1 MTFTVGGSQG
11 PPANAFATH
20 DLQVDRDGRFYE
32 RDLGEKTPQLV
43 EAMTAYDPGKDDPT
57 ELPRWGKTGKQKIED
72 GGRRN
77 SRPVARVY

>member
-1 MTFTVGGSQG
+1 MG
-11 PPANAFATH
+11 A
-20 DLQVDRDGRFYE
+20 FYE

-77 SRPVARVY
+77 SRPVARVC